1 MCGIAGIASARPVEP
16 QLIARMAGAL
26 AHRGPDDQG
35 VWLSDDR
42 RLGFGHRRLAIVDLS
57 PQGHQPMTSQD
68 GRWILSFNG
77 EFYNHKELRAELDAE
92 RQRNWRGHSDTE
104 VFLEAVAAWG
114 VRRALERSVGMF
126 AISLYDRKDRC
137 LYLARDRFGEKPLY
151 FGWAGNDLVFGSELK
166 ALRQHPGFDDRI
178 DRRALRLLASR
189 SYIPAPLSIFDGV
202 YKLEPAS
209 MLKLPESSWARPMLA
224 PPHEGRN
231 DSGATLEKY
240 WSYRDVVVAGLRDPI
255 DNEAE
260 ALDRLEHVLAS
271 AIRGQSMAD
280 VPVGAFLSGGIDSST
295 IVALYQKYSDI
306 PIRTFT
312 IGFEDEGFNEAPYAK
327 RFAEFLGTEHH
338 EHYVTADQTM
348 NVIPALG
355 AMFDEPFADTSMIP
369 THLVSKIA
377 REHVTVALSGDG
389 GDELFGGYN
398 RYFGTARLWSM
409 FAKVPRPL
417 RLGAG
422 RAFGR
427 VPAGAWDAVG
437 QLLPSGKRPPYFGI
451 KVQKTWRTM
460 SSGGDFSKVFESFLD
475 EWSGE
480 TGPVLGGESHYGLL
494 DLDVGPNAPDA
505 TRMMYCDAVS
515 YLPDDILCKVDRAAM
530 AVSLET
536 RVPFLDHRVAELAA
550 RIPIGMKIRGGRGKL
565 IMRKLLSQE
574 APAEMFERPKIGF
587 GIPVGT
593 WLRGP
598 LRDWAESLLNERRLR
613 EEGYFDPAIVRR
625 RWAQHLSGERDG
637 TTPLWSALMFQ
648 AWRNEFGGGIAH
660 SADRDLV
667 PAA

>member
-1 MCGIAGIASARPVEP
+1 MCGIAGIASAGPVEP
-16 QLIARMAGAL
+16 QLVARMAGAL

-57 PQGHQPMTSQD
+57 PQGHQPMTSLD
-68 GRWILSFNG
+68 GRWVLSFNG
-77 EFYNHKELRAELDAE
+77 EFYNHTELRAELDAE
-92 RQRNWRGHSDTE
+92 RHRNWRGHSDTE
-104 VFLEAVAAWG
+104 VFIEAVAAWG

-166 ALRQHPGFDDRI
+166 ALRQYPAFENRI

-189 SYIPAPLSIFDGV
+189 SYIPAPLSIFEGV

-209 MLKLPESSWARPMLA
+209 ILKLPESSWARPMLA

-231 DSGATLEKY
+231 DGGATLEKY
-240 WSYRDVVVAGLRDPI
+240 WSYREVVVAGLRDPI

-327 RFAEFLGTEHH
+327 RFAAYLGTEHH

-355 AMFDEPFADTSMIP
+355 TMFDEPFADTSMIP

-377 REHVTVALSGDG
+377 REHVTVTLSGDG

-422 RAFGR
+422 RAFAS

-480 TGPVLGGESHYGLL
+480 TGPVLGGESDYGLL
-494 DLDVGPNAPDA
+494 DLDVGPKAPDA
-505 TRMMYCDAVS
+505 SRMMYCDAIS

-550 RIPIGMKIRGGRGKL
+550 RIPMGMKIRGGRGKL
-565 IMRKLLSQE
+565 ILRKLLAQE

-598 LRDWAESLLNERRLR
+598 LRDWAEDLLDERRIR
-613 EEGYFDPAIVRR
+613 NGGFFDPAIVRR
-625 RWAQHLSGERDG
+625 RWTDHLQGRREG
-637 TTPLWSALMFQ
+637 TSPIWSVLMFQ
-648 AWRNEFGGGIAH
+648 AWLGGLESVPQSMTG
-660 SADRDLV
+660 DLV
-667 PAA
+667 SA